1 MLKNELT
8 ENKHTGRPTKR
19 TPERAEKILAALRQ
33 GMTIATAVRAAG
45 LGLSAFKTWRA
56 SDEAFAAAIKKAIAE
71 GEAALV
77 GVVQRATPKHWQ
89 AAAWLLE
96 RRWPERWA
104 RREPPPVEPRE
115 EAVKYDLSRLTK
127 EELET
132 IVELLKR
139 AKLKPGEKPAEEKP
153 FDLQ

>member
-1 MLKNELT
+1 MSQNELT

-19 TPERAEKILAALRQ
+19 TPDRAEKILAALRQ
-33 GMTIATAVRAAG
+33 GTTIATAVRAAG

-56 SDEAFAAAIKKAIAE
+56 SDATFAAAIKKAIAE
-71 GEAALV
+71 GEAALI
-77 GVVQRATPKHWQ
+77 GIVQRATPKHWQ

-96 RRWPERWA
+96 RRWPQRWA

-115 EAVKYDLSRLTK
+115 EAAKYDLSRLTK

-132 IVELLKR
+132 IVELLKKAR
-139 AKLKPGEKPAEEKP
+139 LKPGEKPAEEP
-153 FDLQ
+153 FELQ